1 MFVVYSPEGRNFIG
15 SQPSKTDSVSK
26 VNPVNEVGFE
36 QTMLELDKDL
46 PDRVRQ
52 HQQTHYA
59 LHQYQK
65 QLDTIKER
73 HVVVT
78 VSEIMSTK
86 LITVA
91 PEATFSDA
99 WQLMQQHGIHHL
111 PVMQD
116 ASLVGICSSQELLR
130 HVIIDQNNRID
141 APVEHLIKEVANP
154 EVITTLPHVDVRRV
168 AFMMTEYNIG
178 ALPVMT
184 ELGVLIGIV
193 TRADLIKRLAMLPPL
208 EIYV

>member
-15 SQPSKTDSVSK
+15 SQPTRTDTVSK
-26 VNPVNEVGFE
+26 VNPVTETDFE
-36 QTMLELDKDL
+36 QTMMELDKDL
-46 PDRVRQ
+46 PERTRQ
-52 HQQTHYA
+52 HQRAHYA

-65 QLDTIKER
+65 QLDTMKER

-99 WQLMQQHGIHHL
+99 WQLMQQHQIHHL
-111 PVMQD
+111 PVLRD
-116 ASLVGICSSQELLR
+116 GSLVGICSSQELLR
-130 HVIIDQNNRID
+130 YVIIDQDNKIQ
-141 APVEHLIKEVANP
+141 APTEHLIEEIANP
-154 EVITTLPHVDVRRV
+154 EVITTMGHVDVRRV

-184 ELGVLIGIV
+184 ELGSLAGIV